1 MPKPTCWSVRRT
13 ADEVTAIG
21 SRRAG
26 SPSSSPPPR
35 CVHWLGFERTPGRL
49 TCLHTVARQHTADA
63 ELLVHEVVE
72 ANDLDGKHGGELP
85 LVVLG
90 IHGALPIP

>member
-1 MPKPTCWSVRRT
+1 
-13 ADEVTAIG
+13 
-21 SRRAG
+21 
-26 SPSSSPPPR
+26 
-35 CVHWLGFERTPGRL
+35 L

-63 ELLVHEVVE
+63 ELLVHEAVA